1 MLTANGGRA
10 AVGTELCP
18 YSTTREEREAI
29 LKREAALREWRASL
43 PKRKV
48 PAHELPGPVT
58 IIQLRR

>member
-1 MLTANGGRA
+1 M
-10 AVGTELCP
+10 GTELCP

-29 LKREAALREWRASL
+29 LEREASLREWRASL